1 VSIALNPTSAT
12 QYTQKFKEQQI
23 DVGDEMFVEN
33 PRVEVER
40 KVLEYMC
47 KKYVLGTAWT
57 I

>member
-1 VSIALNPTSAT
+1 VRIALNPTSAT